1 MFWFGIQTFT
11 GSECVYQVCFAPSHS
26 ETMMEH
32 MSDAQSDMAF
42 PGTYAEPTPTY
53 SQHNNIRYLLFP
65 HERLK
70 LIRGEI
76 RMDRDNVLFTI
87 LAHPIPLHVYL
98 SSQNSLAVYD

>member
-1 MFWFGIQTFT
+1 
-11 GSECVYQVCFAPSHS
+11 
-26 ETMMEH
+26 MEH

-53 SQHNNIRYLLFP
+53 SQHYNIRYLLFP

-70 LIRGEI
+70 LIRGGF

-87 LAHPIPLHVYL
+87 LAHPIPLHVHFP
-98 SSQNSLAVYD
+98 SQNSLAVYD